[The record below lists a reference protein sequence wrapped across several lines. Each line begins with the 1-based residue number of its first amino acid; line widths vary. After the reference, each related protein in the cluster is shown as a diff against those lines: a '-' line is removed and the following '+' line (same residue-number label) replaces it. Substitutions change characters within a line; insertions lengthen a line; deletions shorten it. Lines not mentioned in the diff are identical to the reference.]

1 MKENM
6 RMKPR
11 VKCLLVDDL
20 DENLLALSTLVER
33 DDVEVLRAR
42 SGVEALEI
50 LLANE
55 VALALI
61 DVQMP
66 GMDGFELA
74 ELMRG
79 SERTRAIPIIFV
91 TAGIGDQSRVFKG
104 YEAGAVDFLYK
115 PVEPR
120 VLRNKVDVFFELSR
134 QRQQLSRDLVERTET
149 LRLHEMFTAV
159 LGHDLRNPL
168 SGIMMMAESIQRHAT
183 DETAT
188 RNAERILSSGKWMSR
203 LINDML
209 DVARARLGGGIV
221 LSRQRADL
229 NGVVQQALQDLA
241 AAFPD
246 RQVEMVCTGDPAGDW
261 DTDRLRQVASNLV
274 GNALQHGAQGAAV
287 IVRVDGRDPAIVRLH
302 VQNGGRIPPDLLD
315 HIFDPFRGG
324 EPSHRGKGGLGLG
337 LYIVQQIV
345 SAHGGSV
352 SVECTDDIP
361 GTCFDVELP
370 RLQLS

>member
-1 MKENM
+1 
-6 RMKPR
+6 MKPR

-20 DENLLALSTLVER
+20 GENLLALSKLVER
-33 DDVEVLRAR
+33 DDVEVLSAH

-50 LLANE
+50 LLAHE

-104 YEAGAVDFLYK
+104 FEAGAVDFLYK
-115 PVEPR
+115 PIEPR
-120 VLRNKVDVFFELSR
+120 VLRNKVDVFFELNR

-168 SGIMMMAESIQRHAT
+168 SGIMMMAESIQRLAV
-183 DETAT
+183 DEAAK
-188 RNAERILSSGKWMSR
+188 RNAGRILSSGKWMSR
-203 LINDML
+203 LISDML

-229 NGVVQQALQDLA
+229 NVVVQQALQDLS

-246 RQVEMVCTGDPAGDW
+246 RQVETVCTGDPAGDW

-274 GNALQHGAQGAAV
+274 GNALQHGAEGGTV
-287 IVRVDGRDPAIVRLH
+287 VVRVDGRDPATVSLR
-302 VQNGGRIPPDLLD
+302 VQNDGRIPLDLVD
-315 HIFDPFRGG
+315 HVFDPFRSG
-324 EPSHRGKGGLGLG
+324 ETSRRGKGGLGLG

>member
-1 MKENM
+1 MKEDM

-20 DENLLALSTLVER
+20 GENLLALSKLVER
-33 DDVEVLRAR
+33 DDVEVLSAH

-50 LLANE
+50 LLAHE

-120 VLRNKVDVFFELSR
+120 VLRNKVDVFFELNR

-168 SGIMMMAESIQRHAT
+168 SGIMMMA
-183 DETAT
+183 
-188 RNAERILSSGKWMSR
+188 
-203 LINDML
+203 
-209 DVARARLGGGIV
+209 
-221 LSRQRADL
+221 
-229 NGVVQQALQDLA
+229 
-241 AAFPD
+241 
-246 RQVEMVCTGDPAGDW
+246 
-261 DTDRLRQVASNLV
+261 
-274 GNALQHGAQGAAV
+274 
-287 IVRVDGRDPAIVRLH
+287 
-302 VQNGGRIPPDLLD
+302 
-315 HIFDPFRGG
+315 
-324 EPSHRGKGGLGLG
+324 
-337 LYIVQQIV
+337 
-345 SAHGGSV
+345 
-352 SVECTDDIP
+352 
-361 GTCFDVELP
+361 
-370 RLQLS
+370 

>member
-1 MKENM
+1 MKQDM

-20 DENLLALSTLVER
+20 GENLLALSKLVER
-33 DDVEVLRAR
+33 DDVEVLSAH

-50 LLANE
+50 LLAHE

-115 PVEPR
+115 PIEPR
-120 VLRNKVDVFFELSR
+120 VLRNKVDVFFELNR

-168 SGIMMMAESIQRHAT
+168 SGIMMMAESIQRRAT
-183 DETAT
+183 DEAAK

-203 LINDML
+203 LISDML

-229 NGVVQQALQDLA
+229 NVVVQQALQDLS

-246 RQVEMVCTGDPAGDW
+246 RQVETVCTGVGSAKDNPAWSGYPVKLTFNNTAGENEANEHISITMGGKPVMDTDCDAPWLLIKAPAGHYD
-261 DTDRLRQVASNLV
+261 VHASLADNRTASAAFSTN
-274 GNALQHGAQGAAV
+274 GNGAQQTVNLAFPAAKPQSSF
-287 IVRVDGRDPAIVRLH
+287 PAG
-302 VQNGGRIPPDLLD
+302 QAPAQSTPA
-315 HIFDPFRGG
+315 
-324 EPSHRGKGGLGLG
+324 
-337 LYIVQQIV
+337 Q
-345 SAHGGSV
+345 
-352 SVECTDDIP
+352 
-361 GTCFDVELP
+361 
-370 RLQLS
+370 